1 MANTVSIDGLRPELW
16 QKELF
21 KDVMD
26 NLYFSKFMGEGS
38 ENIIQVMT
46 DLKKSKGDVITVPLT
61 TKLSG
66 DGITGDSEL
75 EGKEEAISAYAEQ
88 VAIDQ
93 WRTAVRLTGKLDE
106 QKNVYD
112 MRQDAKNK
120 LSIALQEFIERQI
133 FMKLGGVNNITGV
146 TDPDTTVVS
155 KLATWSNM
163 PNTVTATDSTAG
175 YGNRYL
181 CADYTNGADS
191 LAATDLITPELISRT
206 RVKAQTSSPRMRP
219 VRVDGK
225 NYWVMF
231 IHPWQAFDL
240 KNNATY
246 AQAQREAQA
255 RGADNPIFTGAL
267 GVWDGVI
274 IHEHEY
280 VPHLLA
286 ATTTNLSFTSA
297 TAGTQYTTAVHAF
310 RAILCGAQAGIFA
323 QTADSMQM
331 VEETFDY
338 KNKVGY
344 ATGLI
349 GGIQKTSFAC
359 GTAAAETDYGVI
371 TLDTS
376 ATVLV

>member
-1 MANTVSIDGLRPELW
+1 MGNSISIDALRPELW

-26 NLYFSKFMGEGS
+26 NLYFNKFMGEGS
-38 ENIIQVMT
+38 GNIIQIKN
-46 DLKKSKGDVITVPLT
+46 DLKKSNGDTITVPLT

-66 DGITGDSEL
+66 NGITGDSEL
-75 EGKEEAISAYAEQ
+75 EGNEEAISAYSDS

-106 QKNVYD
+106 QKNVYN
-112 MRQDAKNK
+112 MRMDAKEK
-120 LSIALQEFIERQI
+120 LSIALQEFVERQV
-133 FMKLGGVNNITGV
+133 FLKLGGVNNITGV
-146 TDPDTTVVS
+146 TDVDTTVVS
-155 KLATWSNM
+155 ARALWSNT
-163 PNTVTATDSTAG
+163 PTAVPAADTAAG
-175 YGNRYL
+175 YGARYL
-181 CADYTNGADS
+181 CADYTTGADS
-191 LAATDLITPELISRT
+191 LAATDLLTPELISRAK
-206 RVKAQTSSPRMRP
+206 VKAQLASPKIQP
-219 VRVDGK
+219 IKIDGK
-225 NYWVMF
+225 NHYVIF

-240 KNNATY
+240 KNNATF

-255 RGADNPIFTGAL
+255 RGRDNPIFTGAL

-286 ATTTNLSFTSA
+286 VTTNNMAFEAATTSGSTTQFTD
-297 TAGTQYTTAVHAF
+297 GVHAF
-310 RAILCGAQAGIFA
+310 RALLCGQQAAVFA
-323 QTADSMQM
+323 QTKDSMQM

-349 GGIQKTSFAC
+349 GGIQKITFNSK
-359 GTAAAETDYGVI
+359 DYGVVA
-371 TLDTS
+371 LDTS

>member
-155 KLATWSNM
+155 KLATWSNT
-163 PNTVTATDSTAG
+163 PNTVTAAESTAG

-297 TAGTQYTTAVHAF
+297 SAGTQYTNAVHAF